1 MIRIRCLVL
10 LVALFGLIGCKS
22 SEQAA
27 TNSPGT
33 LDPRLGGFLEHIFK
47 DDPAQLEKEKKD
59 YASKGVTFEPFIF
72 SVYSGMVKFD
82 TTPDNSMAMSQL
94 GEYLEKVRPTLDP
107 KLLEQMESFYKVEA
121 NQTMMRGMFLT
132 TVRGLTKGH

>member
-27 TNSPGT
+27 TNPTGT

-59 YASKGVTFEPFIF
+59 YASNGVTFEPFIF

>member
-1 MIRIRCLVL
+1 
-10 LVALFGLIGCKS
+10 
-22 SEQAA
+22 
-27 TNSPGT
+27 
-33 LDPRLGGFLEHIFK
+33 
-47 DDPAQLEKEKKD
+47 
-59 YASKGVTFEPFIF
+59 
-72 SVYSGMVKFD
+72 MVKFD

-94 GEYLEKVRPTLDP
+94 GEYLEKARPTLDP